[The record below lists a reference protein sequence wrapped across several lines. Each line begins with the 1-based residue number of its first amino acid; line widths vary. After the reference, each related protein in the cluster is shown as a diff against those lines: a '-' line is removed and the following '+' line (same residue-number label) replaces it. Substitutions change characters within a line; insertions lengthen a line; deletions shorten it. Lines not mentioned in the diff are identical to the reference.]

1 MASIADKT
9 YAGLLSSLDGWMDN
23 SLSAVAPDFIV
34 LAESYFNTELRV
46 RQMETSSTFT
56 TVSGVAT
63 LPTDMAGIKEVKYL
77 GSPVR
82 TLKPMGDEE
91 FDTNFAN
98 SSSGTTP
105 QGYMI
110 LGTQIIIGPAN
121 DASSYKMYYY
131 QRIPALTVSNTTNWL
146 LTAFPDVYF
155 KAVLAEAELYDKNG
169 VNGQGWKQLRDEACK
184 NIQWSEGFRNRAPG
198 MQTYIKGTAP

>member
-1 MASIADKT
+1 MSIST
-9 YAGLLSSLDGWMDN
+9 YSELLTACDNWMDN
-23 SLSAVAPDFIV
+23 SLSARTPEFIA
-34 LAESYFNTELRV
+34 LAEAYFNRCLRT

-63 LPTDMAGIKEVKYL
+63 LPTDMASIREVKYL

-91 FDTNFAN
+91 FDTSFAN

-105 QGYMI
+105 QGYML

-146 LTAFPDVYF
+146 LTAFPDVYL
-155 KAVLAEAELYDKNG
+155 AGVLAEAELYDKSG
-169 VNGQGWKQLRDEACK
+169 VNGQGWMSRRDSACQD
-184 NIQWSEGFRNRAPG
+184 IQMSEGFRNRAPG
-198 MQTYIKGTAP
+198 MQTFIRGSTP